1 MQLKKKIKNLNKL
14 YIIFFYS
21 VLFINVIFPT
31 SLSANSFKITN
42 LEISEPF
49 ELNFNKEKVIDKGF
63 KVAFLELVSMITTS
77 GDKKKI
83 ENTSLSTIKGLI
95 DSFTMSDERFVN
107 NEYHAMF
114 DVNFNKKNTLKFFE
128 RENIFPSIPKKKNL
142 LLIPVMV
149 DLQLNKISLFD
160 SNVFYDKWNNNHERH
175 YLLNYILPSEDL
187 EDVGLLSQNSQ
198 SIEDY
203 DFKKVIRKYDLNDFI
218 ITIIYKNNDK
228 IAVLSKIQLN
238 KSLKVDNKKFETI
251 DLFKEKDLN
260 LILVSLKNT
269 YENYWK
275 SINQINTS
283 IKLPLTISINAT
295 KHKKIR
301 ILEYALD
308 ELDLVS
314 NFEILRLNNKN
325 IYFKIIY
332 NGSPNRFISEIK
344 NKGVEINTQNQ
355 IWEAQ

>member
-1 MQLKKKIKNLNKL
+1 M
-14 YIIFFYS
+14 
-21 VLFINVIFPT
+21 
-31 SLSANSFKITN
+31 
-42 LEISEPF
+42 
-49 ELNFNKEKVIDKGF
+49 
-63 KVAFLELVSMITTS
+63 
-77 GDKKKI
+77 
-83 ENTSLSTIKGLI
+83 
-95 DSFTMSDERFVN
+95 
-107 NEYHAMF
+107 
-114 DVNFNKKNTLKFFE
+114 
-128 RENIFPSIPKKKNL
+128 
-142 LLIPVMV
+142 
-149 DLQLNKISLFD
+149 
-160 SNVFYDKWNNNHERH
+160 
-175 YLLNYILPSEDL
+175 
-187 EDVGLLSQNSQ
+187 
-198 SIEDY
+198 
-203 DFKKVIRKYDLNDFI
+203 
-218 ITIIYKNNDK
+218 
-228 IAVLSKIQLN
+228 
-238 KSLKVDNKKFETI
+238 
-251 DLFKEKDLN
+251 
-260 LILVSLKNT
+260 ILVSLKNT